1 MGKKSKK
8 KFKVDVQPQSAEKKE
23 KKKEAVTGDSKGGG
37 KTTLIGAAVAVLIL
51 GLVGF
56 IMFGGG
62 GGAFTVVS
70 AEAGEVKIPVS
81 EVSDGKAHFYT
92 YKGRRDVN
100 FFVLQSSDGIIRAA
114 FDACDVCY
122 RERKGYHQEGDL
134 MVCNNCGQVFPSVK
148 INVLKGGCNPAPLD
162 RAVQGE
168 FLVMKTTDIEAGGF
182 YF

>member
-37 KTTLIGAAVAVLIL
+37 KTTLIGAA
-51 GLVGF
+51 
-56 IMFGGG
+56 
-62 GGAFTVVS
+62 VS

>member
-8 KFKVDVQPQSAEKKE
+8 AKFKADVQPQHADKKE
-23 KKKEAVTGDSKGGG
+23 KKKEAVTGSPSKGGG

-62 GGAFTVVS
+62 GGS